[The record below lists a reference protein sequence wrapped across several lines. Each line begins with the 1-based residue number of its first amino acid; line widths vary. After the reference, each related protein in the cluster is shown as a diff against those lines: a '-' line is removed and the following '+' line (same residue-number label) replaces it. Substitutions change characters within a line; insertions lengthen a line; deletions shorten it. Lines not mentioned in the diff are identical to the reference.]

1 MAERYLFFNSA
12 PGDPR
17 TYQAGD
23 FADYFGSVLKT
34 GIIQEL
40 GVTGLQATFQS
51 GMNMSVA
58 VGKAIMQGYFY
69 ENTTPLTVAIDL
81 PESATNRYDRIVL
94 RLDLTN
100 ANRFIKVFAK
110 RGTSSAPPTLQRD
123 ATIYEISLATIF
135 LPANTSTINPA
146 NITDDRLNTSLA
158 GTVGFDFDLLAQNV
172 SINDA
177 GGYFT
182 ETDVEAALQNYGAHK
197 NNSTIH
203 VTSGDK
209 AKWNG
214 AQLYPLTKE
223 DGEAK
228 ESATTNA
235 NSYLDAGTYLM
246 GSSITNIPETN
257 GTLIVIPR
265 DLTASQS
272 HTQIFISS
280 SSGKIYRR
288 IRTSG
293 TWGEWNKISTDYV
306 QWFSMTFTGG
316 AAGFGTG
323 NSYGIGDDGRVYF
336 EAIATLPN
344 GMSPGTVIST
354 LTASAR
360 PTKQTY
366 VVANASNGQNIVL
379 SIEINGQVI
388 VNTAT
393 TSALTLYIYG
403 DFSLKPNR

>member
-1 MAERYLFFNSA
+1 MAERSLFFNSA

-17 TYQAGD
+17 TYQAAD
-23 FADYFGSVLKT
+23 FADYFGTIIAS
-34 GIIQEL
+34 GIILDDGYL
-40 GVTGLQATFQS
+40 GLEATATT
-51 GMNMSVA
+51 GMNIQVA
-58 VGKAIMQGYFY
+58 PGYAILEGYLY
-69 ENTTPLTVAIDL
+69 ENTTPLTVTLDL
-81 PESATNRYDRIVL
+81 PEASTNRWDRVVL

-110 RGTSSAPPTLQRD
+110 RGTATAPPDLQRD
-123 ATIYEISLATIF
+123 NMIYEISLTTIF
-135 LPANTSTINPA
+135 LPANTSSIDDFYV
-146 NITDDRLNTSLA
+146 TDDRLNPSLA
-158 GTVGFDFDLLAQNV
+158 GTAKFNADYLAKDVTITDLA
-172 SINDA
+172 
-177 GGYFT
+177 GYFT
-182 ETDVEAALQNYGAHK
+182 GTNVEDALSELGAHK

-209 AKWNG
+209 ATWNG
-214 AQLYPLTKE
+214 AQLYPLTKA

-235 NSYLDAGTYLM
+235 NSYLDAGSYLM
-246 GSSITNIPETN
+246 GASVTNIPETN

-265 DLTASQS
+265 DLTATQS

-354 LTASAR
+354 ITASAR
-360 PTKQTY
+360 PTRQTY

-379 SIEINGQVI
+379 SIETNGQVI

>member
-100 ANRFIKVFAK
+100 ANRFVKVFAK
-110 RGTSSAPPTLQRD
+110 RGTSSAPPSLQRD
-123 ATIYEISLATIF
+123 STIYEISLATIF

-203 VTSGDK
+203 VTRGDK
-209 AKWNG
+209 TTWNG
-214 AQLYPLTKE
+214 AQLFRLTDN
-223 DGEAK
+223 DGDAK
-228 ESATTNA
+228 TAPTTNA
-235 NSYLDAGTYLM
+235 NTILDPGNYIV
-246 GSSITNIPETN
+246 GSSVTNTPETN
-257 GTLIVIPR
+257 GTLIVITR
-265 DLTASQS
+265 DGSASQS
-272 HTQIFISS
+272 HSQLFISS
-280 SSGKIYRR
+280 SSDALYKR
-288 IRTSG
+288 IRVSG
-293 TWGEWNKISTDYV
+293 TWNAWKKISTTFV
-306 QWFSMTFTGG
+306 QWFSLTFTGG
-316 AAGFGTG
+316 ATEVGSGAT
-323 NSYGIGDDGRVYF
+323 YGVKDDGRVYF
-336 EAIATLPN
+336 EALCNLPN
-344 GMSPGTVIST
+344 GMAAGTVIGT
-354 LTASAR
+354 LTTVAR
-360 PTKQTY
+360 PTKLTYLPLTGSNNQTII
-366 VVANASNGQNIVL
+366 VA
-379 SIEINGQVI
+379 INTSGQVI
-388 VNTAT
+388 VNTTT
-393 TSALTLYIYG
+393 TSAFTLYLYG
-403 DFSLKPNR
+403 SFALEPNR